1 MVSPRHPHGIFVEL
15 PWHCPWQSPNL
26 PWPFIAAVAFLHMLQ
41 VCHPKAKACSQFTL
55 QLTFL
60 IKLKP
65 RSELFSGYGSISTK
79 WQQSQRMPTMI
90 QVNSRWI
97 CQGRMLSICLI
108 ADLGC
113 LSPHLSVTCAAHLQI
128 CSTGQQKSASAVGK
142 IFLMV
147 AHPPLPR
154 LPLQRSRKED
164 SAPGLGEALMDSCQ
178 EGVLCLNRDAHEEE
192 EA

>member
-1 MVSPRHPHGIFVEL
+1 MVSPRHPHCSFVEL

-113 LSPHLSVTCAAHLQI
+113 LSPHPSVTSALHFRI
-128 CSTGQQKSASAVGK
+128 CSSRQQMSASADGR

-147 AHPPLPR
+147 AVHPPLLL
-154 LPLQRSRKED
+154 LPLQRSRE
-164 SAPGLGEALMDSCQ
+164 GRQCTRLGRRRYGQLSRRRHNHKLEQ
-178 EGVLCLNRDAHEEE
+178 RRP
-192 EA
+192 